1 MIAFLPVGGDEEDVL
16 VDYDLAIVN
25 LVPNRRL
32 GKPILNT
39 DVAGV
44 LKGFG
49 HRNDGLE
56 HYGAAARP
64 LQGENIPSSGSSR
77 LRGR

>member
-1 MIAFLPVGGDEEDVL
+1 VISFLPVGGDLEDVL

-25 LVPNRRL
+25 LDPGRWL
-32 GKPILNT
+32 GKPILDT

-44 LKGFG
+44 LNGLG
-49 HRNDGLE
+49 RRNNGLE

-64 LQGENIPSSGSSR
+64 LRGEDVPLCGASH
-77 LRGR
+77 L